1 MLSEMGLRIIY
12 GNPTTPPDGILFLPD
27 DEAIR
32 SAVLNEIG
40 DGGAIIGARTFSP
53 YSYVKDLAEYFDL
66 PDTIGNPEKIM
77 IVRNIMGNIPALAEG
92 SGMISY
98 TARLAS
104 LLTSLRSN
112 RINTGQE
119 LLKLLG
125 TENNRIAVLGNL
137 LDAYST
143 ELSKRGL
150 IDEPERFVRITKS
163 FEKDGIPQR
172 AEGLSKISIMGFDEI
187 DGVVAEFYCALAEFV
202 QVDFYVPL
210 PEENPYGKKRTEA
223 ANATATAIIKA
234 AEERRREVLNE
245 TITRAKTT
253 ADEIIFAITGES
265 KELQDIPLSP
275 IANWPILT
283 SLVGRNPSEQ
293 ADIIASAVK
302 YLILQHGLSYS
313 DIAIYAKG
321 VTENN
326 IRRALDQHGLPTLGK
341 QEKNLTETA
350 FVEVLRRFFGL
361 LRSGFGREEL
371 RRLLSNKLIDHEK
384 TAVFDNIAISR
395 SIIGGLPVE
404 DSWLRL
410 LESSDEEEA
419 GELRELIITL
429 ADITGRRKWTDR
441 LSGSE
446 FFKIIKDFAEKFDLK
461 DSIVSYVMETNTEL
475 AELEAEIAAFEKLID
490 LEELFKRT
498 PVDTMKS
505 HVDFLL
511 FLFNEAISCKGG
523 AGIKIF
529 PPDNIS
535 RACSRVVII
544 ADVVQGEFPPPAPS
558 YPFLS
563 SREAEQ
569 LGLVLPEFAYRKD
582 YEFLSVLEKAELTIL
597 TRPLAEEDSPKPPAT
612 VLIAL
617 ENALGKNGEK
627 YYRQMETITL
637 ELTSL
642 PYSNKRSQIMA
653 GEVMMSSF
661 PGDDQPNPLLLVGA
675 EIQRAAR
682 AIAIDK
688 KLRSGIGR
696 EYTGTLPREFSIVFR
711 NRFKAFSVSDIENYA
726 VCPFMFF
733 ASKVLDI
740 KPMEDVQEGIPADIA
755 GKILHAV
762 LEQFY
767 RESIESVLDGSTEIK
782 ERIQILTANY
792 DNLAPLLCVT
802 PENIDESRKRI
813 FEIARIKL
821 KESASLCP
829 SRLAFD
835 SMEYILVRSLENYL
849 EISSHD
855 CDFSPIAVEIGFT
868 GEIGGTKI
876 YGKADRI
883 DSDREGR
890 LRIIDYKWG
899 RCPGANQIL
908 KGEALQ
914 LPLYAILSGL
924 PSVASIGYYNNFKKQ
939 IPQANSCVSR
949 IEIPYGKSINVD
961 EWDRLIDNVRRE
973 TEIIIERIHTGD
985 FPPLP
990 RGDDC
995 PGYCPFG
1002 GICGYNRL
1010 VSIPGEDE

>member
-1 MLSEMGLRIIY
+1 MGLRIIY
-12 GNPTTPPDGILFLPD
+12 GNPITPPGGILFLPD

-32 SAVLNEIG
+32 SAVLKEIG
-40 DGGAIIGARTFSP
+40 DGGVIIGARTFSP

-66 PDTIGNPEKIM
+66 PDAIGNPEKIM
-77 IVRNIMGNIPALAEG
+77 IVRNLMEDIPALAGG

-112 RINTGQE
+112 GIRKGKE
-119 LLKLLG
+119 LLNHLG

-143 ELSKRGL
+143 ELCKRGL
-150 IDEPERFVRITKS
+150 IDEPERFAQVTKS
-163 FEKDGIPQR
+163 LEKDGIPQK
-172 AEGLSKISIMGFDEI
+172 AEDFSKINILGFDEI

-202 QVDFYVPL
+202 QVDFYTPL
-210 PEENPYGKKRTEA
+210 PEENPYGNKRTEA

-234 AEERRREVLNE
+234 AEERGIEVLHDPIN
-245 TITRAKTT
+245 RVKTT
-253 ADEIIFAITGES
+253 ADEIIRAITGES
-265 KELQDIPLSP
+265 KELHDIPLSP
-275 IANWPILT
+275 VANWPILT

-321 VTENN
+321 VTEND
-326 IRRALDQHGLPTLGK
+326 IRRALDQHGLPCLSK
-341 QEKNLTETA
+341 QEKPLTETA
-350 FVEVLRRFFGL
+350 FVEVIRRFFGL

-371 RRLLSNKLIDHEK
+371 KRLLSHKLIDNEK

-410 LESSDEEEA
+410 LDSSDKEEA
-419 GELRELIITL
+419 GELRKLIVTL
-429 ADITGRRKWTDR
+429 TNITGRRKWTDR
-441 LSGSE
+441 LSGSV
-446 FFKIIKDFAEKFDLK
+446 FFKIIKDFAEKFDLG
-461 DSIVSYVMETNTEL
+461 DSVVNYVMETNAEL
-475 AELEAEIAAFEKLID
+475 PALEAEITAFERLKD
-490 LEELFKRT
+490 VEELFKRG
-498 PVDTMKS
+498 PVDTMKNQA
-505 HVDFLL
+505 DFLL
-511 FLFNEAISCKGG
+511 FLFNDAVNCKGG
-523 AGIKIF
+523 AGIKIL
-529 PPDNIS
+529 PPDSIAQ
-535 RACSRVVII
+535 ACSRVVII

-563 SREAEQ
+563 SREVEQ
-569 LGLVLPEFAYRKD
+569 LGLILPEFAYRKD

-597 TRPLAEEDSPKPPAT
+597 TRPLAEEDSPKPPAP

-617 ENALGKNGEK
+617 ENALGENVEE
-627 YYRQMETITL
+627 YYRQIESITL
-637 ELTSL
+637 ELTSR
-642 PYSNKRSQIMA
+642 PNSNKRSQIMA
-653 GEVMMSSF
+653 GEIMLSSF
-661 PGDDQPNPLLLVGA
+661 PHDDKPDPVLLTGA

-688 KLRSGIGR
+688 KLRSGIGG
-696 EYTGTLPREFSIVFR
+696 EYTGTLSREFLSVFR

-733 ASKVLDI
+733 ASKVLGVE
-740 KPMEDVQEGIPADIA
+740 PMEDVQEGIPANIA
-755 GKILHAV
+755 GKILHGS

-767 RESIESVLDGSTEIK
+767 RERIESVLVGSTEIK

-792 DNLAPLLCVT
+792 DELAPQLCIT
-802 PENIDESRKRI
+802 SENIDESRKRL

-821 KESASLCP
+821 NESASSCP
-829 SRLAFD
+829 SRLALD
-835 SMEYILVRSLENYL
+835 SMEYLLVRSLENYL
-849 EISSHD
+849 EISLQD
-855 CDFSPIAVEIGFT
+855 RDFSPIAVEIDFT

-899 RCPGANQIL
+899 GCPGPDQIL
-908 KGEALQ
+908 KAEALQ

-924 PSVASIGYYNNFKKQ
+924 PSVASIGYYNDFKKQ

-949 IEIPYGKSINVD
+949 VEIPYGKSIGEV
-961 EWDRLIDNVRRE
+961 EWNRLIDNARRE
-973 TEIIIERIHTGD
+973 AKIIIECIHGGD

-990 RGDDC
+990 RGDNC

-1002 GICGYNRL
+1002 RICGYDRL
-1010 VSIPGEDE
+1010 VSIPGGDK